1 METQQVNPVDVLVLG
16 AGMAGLAA
24 AQILSRTNCTMRLID
39 KGHQVGGRVAARR
52 IGTSLFDHGLQ
63 HFTARFAPF
72 AQQLAHWEREGKITR
87 WANSFPGTDP
97 LDSATSTPH
106 YRVPGGMHLLPLSL
120 ASGMDVV
127 LGCKALAVC
136 QSTDGWLVHL
146 DNGTKVQA
154 RALVVTLPAP
164 QSIALMAAGGTVL
177 PATIRDR
184 LACINHAR
192 CLTVLAHVDG
202 PTELPPPGAM
212 HVGPEPLAW
221 ISDNHAKG
229 VSEPPGAV
237 TLQAGPEYS
246 RQFWELGDDG
256 VAFQLFGCAQKRI
269 GRRLVSNQVKRWRMA
284 YATSTI
290 PETHL
295 ATDAP
300 FPLVFA
306 GDGMGGSRSEA
317 AWMSGESAGQ
327 WMAERICRS

>member
-1 METQQVNPVDVLVLG
+1 MEHQQTKPVDALVLG

-24 AQILSRTNCTMRLID
+24 AHILSKHRRTVRLID

-52 IGTSLFDHGLQ
+52 IGASLFDHGLQ
-63 HFTARFAPF
+63 HFTARHAPF
-72 AQQLAHWEREGKITR
+72 AQQLARWEREGRIAQ
-87 WANSFPGTDP
+87 WADRFPGTDP
-97 LDSATSTPH
+97 LENSAPTPH
-106 YRVPGGMHLLPLSL
+106 YRVPGGMHHFPMFL
-120 ASGMDVV
+120 AAGMDVL
-127 LGCKALAVC
+127 LGCRALAVC
-136 QSTDGWLVHL
+136 HTTDGWLVHL
-146 DNGTKVQA
+146 DNGEEVQA

-164 QSIALMAAGGTVL
+164 QAIALMAAGGTAL
-177 PATIRDR
+177 PANIREG
-184 LACINHAR
+184 LAGIQHAR

-212 HVGPEPLAW
+212 YVGPEPLTW

-229 VSEPPGAV
+229 VSGVPGAV

-246 RQFWELGDDG
+246 RHFWELGDDG

-269 GRRLVSNQVKRWRMA
+269 GRRLVSYQVKRWRMA
-284 YATSTI
+284 YATCTI

-295 ATDAP
+295 ATETP

-327 WMAERICRS
+327 WMAERIRLP